1 MMIKRYPAAVLSM
14 LVSILVASVIL
25 WFSISPSYAASAGDK
40 VSWRVIC
47 GEEGGLAY
55 GMSGG
60 LSKFISERVN
70 NLQML
75 PEPGGTVAGARLVSR
90 GEATAT
96 YGNPGLLQEAYA
108 GKGPFEKTPL
118 GKVKPLHTIYFYPVT
133 MFMVVRADSNIHKID
148 DLAGKKISLGTPAVG
163 LTTASVDLFKAW
175 GLWDK
180 VDNRWISMSDFAE
193 ALKAERVDAVL
204 GWTVGDFSAGTTV
217 VQIDLYSKV
226 RVLSLSDAQKK
237 AVPKVVGLSYR
248 TTPAKSGFKQNI
260 GVDAIPG
267 WAFWYG
273 FHWASDADPELVYKT
288 VKAFFDGRKELL
300 KISRAFEVFAADPKD
315 AALSAISSAPEVP
328 VHPGAARYY
337 KEIGIWQKNWVEGSA
352 AR

>member
-1 MMIKRYPAAVLSM
+1 MKSDNSRIKLM
-14 LVSILVASVIL
+14 LTLFSFFLVVVSLGFGVG
-25 WFSISPSYAASAGDK
+25 FSHAASKADK
-40 VSWRVIC
+40 VSWRIIC

-55 GMSGG
+55 GISGG
-60 LSKFISERVN
+60 LSKFIGERIN
-70 NLQML
+70 NLQIL
-75 PEPGGTVAGARLVSR
+75 PEPGGTVSGCRLVSR
-90 GEATAT
+90 GEAAAT
-96 YGNPGLLQEAYA
+96 YGNPGLLLEAYKS
-108 GKGPFEKTPL
+108 KGPFEKNPL

-133 MFMVVRADSNIHKID
+133 MFMVVRADSNLYKID

-175 GLWDK
+175 GLWEK

-193 ALKAERVDAVL
+193 ALKAGTVDAVL

-226 RVLSLSDAQKK
+226 RVLSLSDSQKK
-237 AVPKVVGLSYR
+237 AISKVAGLSYR

-260 GVDAIPG
+260 GVDNIPG

-273 FHWASDADPELVYKT
+273 FHWASDADQDLVYKT
-288 VKAFFDGRKELL
+288 VKAFIEGRKELV
-300 KISRAFEVFAADPKD
+300 KISKAFEVFIADPKE
-315 AALSAISSAPEVP
+315 AAVSAISSALEVP

-337 KEIGIWQKNWVEGSA
+337 KESGIWQNTWLEGSTPK
-352 AR
+352 